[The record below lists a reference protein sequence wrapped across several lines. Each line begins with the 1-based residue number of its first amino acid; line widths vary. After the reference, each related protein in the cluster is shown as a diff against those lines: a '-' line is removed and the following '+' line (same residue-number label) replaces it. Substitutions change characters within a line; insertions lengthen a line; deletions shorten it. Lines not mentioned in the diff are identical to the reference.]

1 MMELTN
7 QVFKLQT
14 KKSFQRMGIYPVY
27 GGIKM
32 GSNENQ
38 REYGLDVFVA
48 KISIALSDCT
58 F

>member
-1 MMELTN
+1 
-7 QVFKLQT
+7 
-14 KKSFQRMGIYPVY
+14 MGIYPVY